1 MARPRP
7 ISAAAALAPHRAAPR
22 LALVSLAE
30 TRPARVRRRSRTGD
44 KLTRAALPWLLPLA
58 LLLLWQVTTSAG
70 WLAPQI
76 LPSPATVAATFVD
89 LVTGG
94 DIVEGLA
101 ISLRRITVGFAIGA
115 VTGLAAG
122 IALGRSA
129 KVEQYFGPSLRAIAQ
144 VPSLGWLP
152 FLMLIFGLGETLNY
166 VIIAKACF
174 VPVALNTS
182 AGIRNLPAPYLE
194 MARALRLRRATMMW
208 RVIVPGALP
217 SVFSGVR
224 LALSH
229 AWIAMVVVEMLADT
243 AGIGYLMTWG
253 RTLFQIDV
261 VIVGMIL
268 IGAIGFLM
276 DSGLRHIERRLQR
289 WRPT

>member
-1 MARPRP
+1 
-7 ISAAAALAPHRAAPR
+7 
-22 LALVSLAE
+22 LALVSLARP
-30 TRPARVRRRSRTGD
+30 RPARLHWRGKAFA
-44 KLTRAALPWLLPLA
+44 KLANAALPWLLPLG
-58 LLLLWQVTTSAG
+58 LLLLWQIATSAG

-89 LVTGG
+89 LITGG
-94 DIVEGLA
+94 DIIESLA
-101 ISLRRITVGFAIGA
+101 ISLRRIAVGFAIGTA
-115 VTGLAAG
+115 IGLPIG
-122 IALGRSA
+122 IALGRSRRL
-129 KVEQYFGPSLRAIAQ
+129 EDYLGPSLRAIAQ

-174 VPVALNTS
+174 IPIALNTA
-182 AGIRNLPAPYLE
+182 AGIRNLSPQQLE
-194 MARALRLRRATMMW
+194 MARAFRLRRSTMLW
-208 RVIVPGALP
+208 RVVVPGALP
-217 SVFSGVR
+217 SIFSGIR

-276 DSGLRHIERRLQR
+276 DRGLRHIERRLQR
-289 WRPT
+289 WRPA

>member
-1 MARPRP
+1 MAP
-7 ISAAAALAPHRAAPR
+7 ALRRAAPR
-22 LALVSLAE
+22 LALVSLAG
-30 TRPARVRRRSRTGD
+30 TRPARVRNRSRAGQ
-44 KLTRAALPWLLPLA
+44 KALNASRPWLLPLA
-58 LLLLWQVTTSAG
+58 LLLLWQVTASAG
-70 WLAPQI
+70 WLAPPI
-76 LPSPATVAATFVD
+76 LPSPATVGATFID
-89 LVTGG
+89 LITGG
-94 DIVEGLA
+94 DILEGLA
-101 ISLRRITVGFAIGA
+101 ISLRRIAVGFAVGTVI
-115 VTGLAAG
+115 GLAAG

-174 VPVALNTS
+174 IPIAINTS
-182 AGIRNLPAPYLE
+182 AGIRNLPASYLE
-194 MARALRLRRATMMW
+194 MARALRLRRSTMMW
-208 RVIVPGALP
+208 RVIIPGALP

-268 IGAIGFLM
+268 IGVIGYLM
-276 DSGLRHIERRLQR
+276 DRGLRHIERRLQR
-289 WRPT
+289 WRPA

>member
-1 MARPRP
+1 M
-7 ISAAAALAPHRAAPR
+7 PR
-22 LALVSLAE
+22 LALVALARPRR
-30 TRPARVRRRSRTGD
+30 TRPHRESRAFA
-44 KLTRAALPWLLPLA
+44 KLLDAALPWLLPLG
-58 LLLLWQVTTSAG
+58 LLVLWQVATGAG

-89 LVTGG
+89 LITGG
-94 DIVEGLA
+94 DIIEGLA
-101 ISLRRITVGFAIGA
+101 ISLRRITVGFAIGTA
-115 VTGLAAG
+115 IGLPLG
-122 IALGRSA
+122 IALGRSQRL
-129 KVEQYFGPSLRAIAQ
+129 ENYLGPSLRAIAQ

-174 VPVALNTS
+174 IPIALNTS
-182 AGIRNLPAPYLE
+182 AGIRNLSPQHLE
-194 MARALRLRRATMMW
+194 MARAFRLRRKTMLW
-208 RVIVPGALP
+208 RVVVPGALP
-217 SVFSGVR
+217 SIFSGVR

-261 VIVGMIL
+261 VLVGMIL

-276 DSGLRHIERRLQR
+276 DRGLRHIEHRLQR

>member
-1 MARPRP
+1 MARSRP
-7 ISAAAALAPHRAAPR
+7 ISLAAGAVPR
-22 LALVSLAE
+22 LALVSLAQ
-30 TRPARVRRRSRTGD
+30 P
-44 KLTRAALPWLLPLA
+44 RAARRDRPGRTFATLANAVLPWLVPLA
-58 LLLLWQVTTSAG
+58 LLLLWQIATSAG

-76 LPSPATVAATFVD
+76 LPSPVTVAATFAD

-101 ISLRRITVGFAIGA
+101 ISLRRITVGFAIGTA
-115 VTGLAAG
+115 IGLPLG
-122 IALGRSA
+122 VALGRA
-129 KVEQYFGPSLRAIAQ
+129 KRLEDYLGPSLRAIAQ

-174 VPVALNTS
+174 IPIALNTS
-182 AGIRNLPAPYLE
+182 NGIRNLSPQHLE
-194 MARALRLRRATMMW
+194 MAHAFRLRRKTMLW
-208 RVIVPGALP
+208 RVVVPGALP
-217 SVFSGVR
+217 SIFSGVR

-229 AWIAMVVVEMLADT
+229 AWIAMVIVEMLADT
-243 AGIGYLMTWG
+243 AGIGYLMNWG

-261 VIVGMIL
+261 VLVGMIL

-276 DSGLRHIERRLQR
+276 DRSLRHVERRLQR
-289 WRPT
+289 WRAA

>member
-1 MARPRP
+1 VPRSALVALARPRR
-7 ISAAAALAPHRAAPR
+7 ARPHR
-22 LALVSLAE
+22 E
-30 TRPARVRRRSRTGD
+30 SRAFA
-44 KLTRAALPWLLPLA
+44 KLLDAALPWLLPLG
-58 LLLLWQVTTSAG
+58 LLVLWQVATDAG

-89 LVTGG
+89 LITGG
-94 DIVEGLA
+94 DIIEGLA
-101 ISLRRITVGFAIGA
+101 ISLRRITIGFAIGTA
-115 VTGLAAG
+115 IGLPLG
-122 IALGRSA
+122 VLLGRSQ
-129 KVEQYFGPSLRAIAQ
+129 KFEQYLGPSLRAIAQ

-174 VPVALNTS
+174 IPIALNTS
-182 AGIRNLPAPYLE
+182 AGIRNLSPQQLE
-194 MARALRLRRATMMW
+194 MARAFRLRRKTILW
-208 RVIVPGALP
+208 RVVVPGALP
-217 SVFSGVR
+217 SIFSGVR

-261 VIVGMIL
+261 VLVGMIL

-276 DSGLRHIERRLQR
+276 DRGLRHIERRLQR

>member
-1 MARPRP
+1 MARSRP
-7 ISAAAALAPHRAAPR
+7 ISAAAGPVPR
-22 LALVSLAE
+22 LALVSLV
-30 TRPARVRRRSRTGD
+30 RPFPARSRRRSRAFAT
-44 KLTRAALPWLLPLA
+44 LLHAALPWLLPLA
-58 LLLLWQVTTSAG
+58 LLALWQVATSAG

-76 LPSPATVAATFVD
+76 LPTPATVAATFVD
-89 LVTGG
+89 LITGG
-94 DIVEGLA
+94 DILDSLA
-101 ISLRRITVGFAIGA
+101 ISLRRITLGFAIGT
-115 VTGLAAG
+115 VVGLPIG

-129 KVEQYFGPSLRAIAQ
+129 RLEQYLGPSLRAIAQ

-174 VPVALNTS
+174 IPIALNTS
-182 AGIRNLPAPYLE
+182 AGIRNLSPQHLE
-194 MARALRLRRATMMW
+194 MARAFRLRRKTMLL
-208 RVIVPGALP
+208 RVTVPGALP
-217 SVFSGVR
+217 SIFSGVR

-243 AGIGYLMTWG
+243 AGVGYLMTWG

-268 IGAIGFLM
+268 IGVIGFLM
-276 DSGLRHIERRLQR
+276 DRGLRHIERRLQR
-289 WRPT
+289 WRPA